1 MYLSELISRKC
12 KRSSLLGTSS
22 YDREMK
28 FISIFFVF
36 LAFTFSSGVHAATY
50 KIFTAVTPPL
60 QEKSGEGVAGLSG
73 VFGKIAAE
81 RILKSGKAADFEVIW
96 VPWKRALAETQKNKN
111 GLFMPLARTPERE
124 KEYCWLGHLGTAES
138 WFYVTNPKIKVD
150 NLQDLKKYRIGF
162 LNGSMR
168 EAELH
173 KVLGVDAKNL
183 DGLTEDLGNYKK
195 LISGRIDIW
204 ATQIEV
210 FTKAQDDYQ
219 AKTKTSPKVYALKKF
234 LDQDVWIVGNVQME
248 EKLQDQI
255 RAIFKTKK
263 KDTEALKVSSQN
275 LLSLR

>member
-1 MYLSELISRKC
+1 MKLIS
-12 KRSSLLGTSS
+12 
-22 YDREMK
+22 
-28 FISIFFVF
+28 VF
-36 LAFTFSSGVHAATY
+36 LAFILSSGAQAATY
-50 KIFTAVTPPL
+50 KIFAAVTPPL
-60 QEKSGEGVAGLSG
+60 LEKTGSGVAGLSG
-73 VFGKIAAE
+73 VFGKIAADK
-81 RILKSGKAADFEVIW
+81 ILKSGKAAEFEVTW
-96 VPWKRALAETQKNKN
+96 VPWKRALAETQKNKDA
-111 GLFMPLARTPERE
+111 LFLPLARTPERE

-138 WFYVTNPKIKVD
+138 WFYATNPKVKID

-173 KVLGVDAKNL
+173 KVLGHDARNL

-204 ATQIEV
+204 VTQTEV
-210 FTKAQDDYQ
+210 FDKAQADHK
-219 AKTKTSPKVYALKKF
+219 AKTMVLPKVYALKKF
-234 LDQDVWIVGNVQME
+234 LDQDVWIVGNVEMD

-263 KDTEALKVSSQN
+263 KDIEAVKVTSKR